1 MATPIK
7 SLFLPIEKKPFLLNK
22 QKKREPSPDVV
33 YRQNG
38 DSTGDFRVEPTAC
51 VCFSFALSYCYLFL
65 GIYFICIIYFMQYLL
80 WFFSIFHIVTCIHVI
95 YLCIHTLH
103 GEPIKALDPS
113 SSCLRLEKRDS
124 SGKCDLCPLMLIWT
138 FAWIVTHPMQLVLW
152 SFSPLLMLYKVKR
165 LITSR
170 VIRAI

>member
-7 SLFLPIEKKPFLLNK
+7 SLFPPIKKKPFLLNK
-22 QKKREPSPDVV
+22 QKAGAVARRRV
-33 YRQNG
+33 
-38 DSTGDFRVEPTAC
+38 STEWRLHWGLRVEPTAC

-65 GIYFICIIYFMQYLL
+65 GICFICIIYFMQYLL
-80 WFFSIFHIVTCIHVI
+80 WFFSIFHFITYIHII

-113 SSCLRLEKRDS
+113 LSFLRLEKKDS

-152 SFSPLLMLYKVKR
+152 SLSPLLMLNKVKR
-165 LITSR
+165 PITSR